1 MSQTMEITQEALE
14 TIGRYVQQNLAS
26 WLQGRTGIAYTE
38 RDLELRERAVRVEE
52 ELKAQRDLM
61 NQGFENLRQLMAG
74 QFEQV
79 DKRFELV
86 DRRFEQVDKR
96 FELVDRRFDQV
107 DKRFEQVDKRISD
120 LNQHMNRWLTV
131 ITVMLGLIG
140 IAITFGS
147 FFR

>member
-26 WLQGRTGIAYTE
+26 WLQGRTGASYTE

-61 NQGFENLRQLMAG
+61 HQGFENVRQLMAR
-74 QFEQV
+74 Q
-79 DKRFELV
+79 
-86 DRRFEQVDKR
+86 FEQVDKR

-131 ITVMLGLIG
+131 MTVMLGFIG
-140 IAITFGS
+140 IIITIGT